1 MSNCLCCNSAEHTL
15 QNCTSTI
22 MLETVRMFENEMD
35 AILHDDI
42 LTHEAYRLT
51 PSHAA
56 FIGKYSTC
64 RLQRILIV
72 LKQKPINQLQIL
84 VSGFVPGVQLS
95 GMNKYALVSCLAYHY
110 VNDSFT
116 RRHLTIDADVGL
128 ISQVFLRY
136 INRAWVDKMSRV
148 SNYERLHHDVM
159 EDFVVLDQFDRT
171 RRRHLQNLQ
180 QVWNGQTMEQR
191 RMFLYNGAFAMML
204 PGPQHVNFHRFFGNV
219 KMDEITTTFTELQ
232 VFLPGH
238 DNVVIDVLPIVK
250 FSPAV
255 QFESTQECP
264 ICYETTCNAYTDCKH
279 EFCIGC
285 IRTHIHNCRTTWKIS
300 TCPMCREEITQVFE
314 NARDLTIGDD
324 YDDDDEVNYV
334 AIDV

>member
-1 MSNCLCCNSAEHTL
+1 MH
-15 QNCTSTI
+15 
-22 MLETVRMFENEMD
+22 ETVRIFENEMD
-35 AILHDDI
+35 AILHHDI

-56 FIGKYSTC
+56 FMGKYSTC

-72 LKQKPINQLQIL
+72 LKRKTVSELQIL
-84 VSGFVPGVQLS
+84 VSGYVRGVPFS
-95 GMNKYALVSCLAYHY
+95 GMNKYALVTCLAYHY

-136 INRAWVDKMSRV
+136 INRAWVDKMS
-148 SNYERLHHDVM
+148 NATNHERLYHDVM
-159 EDFVVLDQFDRT
+159 EDFVVLDRFERT

-191 RMFLYNGAFAMML
+191 RMFLYNGAFAMCV
-204 PGPQHVNFHRFFGNV
+204 PGPHNVNFHRFFGNV
-219 KMDEITTTFTELQ
+219 KMDEIVTTFPQLQ
-232 VFLPGH
+232 VFSPGY
-238 DNVVIDVLPIVK
+238 DDRILQFRKVIDALPTVK
-250 FSPAV
+250 FIPTV

-285 IRTHIHNCRTTWKIS
+285 IRTHIDICRTTRKKS
-300 TCPMCREEITQVFE
+300 TCPMCREEVTQVFE
-314 NARDLTIGDD
+314 NSTARARAPVVDLTIEDD
-324 YDDDDEVNYV
+324 YEVNHV
-334 AIDV
+334 AIDI